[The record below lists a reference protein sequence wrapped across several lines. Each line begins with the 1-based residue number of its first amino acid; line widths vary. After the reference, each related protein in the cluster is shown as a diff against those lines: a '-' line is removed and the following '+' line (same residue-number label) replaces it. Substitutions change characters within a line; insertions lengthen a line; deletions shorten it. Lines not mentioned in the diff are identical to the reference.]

1 MRLIIVRHGETDHNR
16 SGLLMGHAE
25 VPLNNTGRNQAE
37 LIAERL
43 ASEKIHI
50 IYSSDYVRTQE
61 TANAVFSKHPE
72 ARLVLDVE
80 LRERNCGIF
89 SDRPMAEREAAEK
102 ASGLHYRDWKP
113 DGGESLR
120 EVKVRAGHWYSMHR
134 RTDLDKTVLVVSHG
148 LFIYSLLEW
157 VLEGGA
163 DVDRRE
169 LGHRNAAM
177 TILEVPAI
185 GMVSVVQLSDKSH
198 LTS

>member
-16 SGLLMGHAE
+16 FGLLMGHAE
-25 VPLNNTGRNQAE
+25 MPLNDRGRHQAG

-43 ASEKIHI
+43 ASEQIHI
-50 IYSSDYVRTQE
+50 IYSSDYARTRE
-61 TANAVFSKHPE
+61 TANAIFSRHPE
-72 ARLVLDVE
+72 ARLILDAE
-80 LRERNCGIF
+80 LRERNCGVF
-89 SDRPMAEREAAEK
+89 SDRPMSEREAAEK

-157 VLEGGA
+157 ALEGGT

-169 LGHRNAAM
+169 FGHRNAAV
-177 TILEVPAI
+177 TILEAPAI
-185 GMVSVVQLSDKSH
+185 GIASVVQLSDKSH
-198 LTS
+198 LTL